1 MLEPALGAGDPLNLN
16 LNLNLKVKL
25 GRWDAGTLGRW
36 DAGTLGRW
44 VKQDSSTGGAARS
57 LVPTTK
63 GTLKQPMLL

>member
-1 MLEPALGAGDPLNLN
+1 MCVCSVEMLEPALGAGDPLNLN
-16 LNLNLKVKL
+16 LNLKVK
-25 GRWDAGTLGRW
+25 LGRW

>member
-1 MLEPALGAGDPLNLN
+1 MLEPALGAGDP

-44 VKQDSSTGGAARS
+44 DA
-57 LVPTTK
+57 
-63 GTLKQPMLL
+63 GTLGRWDAGTLG